1 MHSGTPI
8 FKSGD
13 RTSFKN
19 YRPISLLCTISL
31 ILERLIFNQILLVTS
46 ATISHF
52 QFGFT
57 KNCSTLHQLLLFTNH
72 IYTSFEEKS
81 QTDVIYLDFKKAFDS
96 VPHNELLVKLWSF
109 GITGSLWHWFKAYL
123 TSRNQ
128 LISVNHCYSGILPV
142 VSGVPQGSIL
152 GPFLILVYVN
162 DIPLS
167 IFSSSVLLFADDTK
181 CFKTISSPFH
191 SFLLQ
196 QDISSLLDW
205 SKS

>member
-1 MHSGTPI
+1 MTVPL
-8 FKSGD
+8 
-13 RTSFKN
+13 FKN

-57 KNCSTLHQLLLFTNH
+57 KNSSTLHQLLLFINH

-96 VPHNELLVKLWSF
+96 VPHNELLVKRWSF

-123 TSRNQ
+123 TSQNQ
-128 LISVNHCYSGILPV
+128 LVSVNHCYSGILPV

-152 GPFLILVYVN
+152 GPFLFLVYVN
-162 DIPLS
+162 DLPLS
-167 IFSSSVLLFADDTK
+167 IFSSSVWSAV
-181 CFKTISSPFH
+181 CIKTQEI
-191 SFLLQ
+191 
-196 QDISSLLDW
+196 
-205 SKS
+205 